1 MTVVVTGAS
10 GHVGGNLVR
19 ALLEQ
24 GRNVRVLLHKD
35 RRAIEGLDVEYVQG
49 DVRDQESLE
58 SAFQNTD
65 VVYHMAVYITL
76 QMDEWPICKAI
87 NVEGTR
93 NVVNACLKTGV
104 GRLIHGSSINA
115 LSQEPQGSI
124 VDESRPLVES
134 EQYPP
139 YDRSKAAAEK
149 EVQSGIKNGLNAVIL
164 NITGV
169 IGPYDFRPSNTGKL
183 ILDYIHR
190 KVPAIVKGGTDWVDV
205 RDVVIGAIKAEKC
218 APAGAKYLLS
228 GHWIPLY
235 DFGLMVEDVTG
246 IPAPR
251 IVVPLWLARMGV
263 PFITLY
269 NRLTGN
275 IPRFTTIS
283 LNALESHRNI
293 SHAKA
298 TRELDYHPRPLVET
312 IIDTVCWFEKTGY
325 INRSLNLSS

>member
-24 GRNVRVLLHKD
+24 GRNVRVLVHKD
-35 RRAIEGLDVEYVQG
+35 RRAIEGLDVEHVQG
-49 DVRDQESLE
+49 DVRDLESLE
-58 SAFQNTD
+58 SAFHNAD

-115 LSQEPQGSI
+115 FSQEPRGSI

-149 EVQSGIKNGLNAVIL
+149 EVQSGIENGLNAVIL

-190 KVPAIVKGGTDWVDV
+190 KVPAVVKGGTDWVDV
-205 RDVVIGAIKAEKC
+205 RDVTIGAIKAEKC
-218 APAGAKYLLS
+218 ATVGASYLLS

-251 IVVPLWLARMGV
+251 IVVPMWVARMGV

-283 LNALESHRNI
+283 LNALESHRSI

-298 TRELDYHPRPLVET
+298 TRELDYRPRPLVES
-312 IIDTVCWFEKTGY
+312 IIDTVSWFEKAGY
-325 INRSLNLSS
+325 INRSVNLSS